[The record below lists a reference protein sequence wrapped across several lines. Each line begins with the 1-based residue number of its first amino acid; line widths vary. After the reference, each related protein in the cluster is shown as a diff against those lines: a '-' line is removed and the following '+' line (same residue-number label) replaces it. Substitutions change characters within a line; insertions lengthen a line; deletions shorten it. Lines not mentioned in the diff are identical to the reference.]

1 FPIAIMLWGWLIFGY
16 NFVTHR
22 LQTAEGMLAL
32 RFSFRS
38 KISQPNGKLIVFQ
51 SLNGAMSEKREECI

>member
-1 FPIAIMLWGWLIFGY
+1 MNAKQRRNQQNMSFPIAIMLWGWLIFGY

-38 KISQPNGKLIVFQ
+38 KISQPNGKLI
-51 SLNGAMSEKREECI
+51 